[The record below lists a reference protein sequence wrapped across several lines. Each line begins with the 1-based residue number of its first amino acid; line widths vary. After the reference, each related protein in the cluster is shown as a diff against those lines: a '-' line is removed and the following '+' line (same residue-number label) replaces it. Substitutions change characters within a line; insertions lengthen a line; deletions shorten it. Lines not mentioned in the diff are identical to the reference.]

1 MRRAPK
7 LDLLPLLGALAEP
20 TDDDTTTRILDAT
33 VEVLVVGGLRRCT
46 VEEIA
51 ETAGVGRTTIYRRF
65 DGRDQI
71 VHAVLARELRTM
83 FDAVTASV
91 EHLDLVQDQVAEG
104 FLSVIDAARRSPVV
118 ALLRSEPDLLML
130 LISDAGPVL
139 DLVTGLMAAQLR
151 TAVQRAGGQDVDLGA
166 ARHGAEIVFRL
177 AVSFVLMPSSTLPFD
192 DPVAASAAVHD
203 LFDPLLAPLLGD
215 QPDRRAPATGGDR

>member
-7 LDLLPLLGALAEP
+7 LDLAPILGALAEP
-20 TDDDTTTRILDAT
+20 TEDETTTRILDAT

-65 DGRDQI
+65 DGRERL
-71 VHAVLARELRTM
+71 VHAVLARELRSL

-91 EHLDLVQDQVAEG
+91 QHLDAVQDQVADG
-104 FLSVIDAARRSPVV
+104 FLSVIEAAHRSPVV
-118 ALLRSEPDLLML
+118 SLLRSEPDLLMF

-139 DLVTGLMAAQLR
+139 DLVTGLMAEQLR
-151 TAVQRAGGQDVDLGA
+151 ISVRRAGGGEIDLVA

-177 AVSFVLMPSSTLPFD
+177 AVSFVLMPSSSLPLLD
-192 DPVAASAAVHD
+192 RDAASAAVHQ
-203 LFDPLLAPLLGD
+203 LFDPLLAPFLG
-215 QPDRRAPATGGDR
+215 APIAVGGDS